1 MKRSCDMRGESMAPT
16 STAVGFV
23 GARRNDGGELSGE
36 NSHRV
41 AYKTDRSI
49 YLYLLK
55 IR

>member
-16 STAVGFV
+16 SSFGFV

-36 NSHRV
+36 NSDRV
-41 AYKTDRSI
+41 RRKTDRSI